1 MVRKN
6 RFTKALNHLKSTELD
21 EKIQSL
27 KEGPTNKTTGVY
39 SLGKKNVSLD
49 KYQQAKR
56 FYPDTEGNWPAN
68 VPGVPGETNYLR
80 PAGYWDGGRDWD
92 TVQSSDFSYN
102 NMVDENSNTSTAG
115 LISEGGFVQT
125 QLPPGSRG
133 FILGPLVDS
142 YTYNHGYD
150 NYTTIGYLQK
160 DTRQFV
166 ALGRISGQWKAGI
179 HGSLDRPD
187 RIWDTTNPYAFTA
200 YNPSFTQEM
209 AEWVLNEVNQ
219 NNYYT
224 DIPYHYSG
232 GVMQSQPGWQSMFG
246 GLFPGIGALFGN
258 MFGGFGFGGG
268 GQGGSASTAT
278 PGGGGFG
285 IGDPS
290 AVTTGTS
297 RDGDDPSNHGN
308 SGDNNL
314 WGNIWNNI
322 KDNLPKPMSP
332 EEALQDAKDRFNGAW
347 EGLKD
352 FAGQLPPPAYEVSF
366 NIASSIL
373 QNKPIQQDN
382 SNYPPSD
389 INNLLDNLDPT
400 SVPTSN
406 QQVNYSDDNFYV
418 DDSGQV
424 HAHTPE
430 TYAEYGNQ
438 TGPVSSNFPTN
449 VWSAIAQGVGYD
461 NPIASAGEA
470 QTQFVVPDDGSEPYF
485 LYTDHAYHNTQSANP
500 AEISNPITNFL
511 SNVVHTAADLI
522 YNTTPDSPNT
532 GAMSG
537 YPPNIAGD
545 IVTNIKI
552 PYSQLPPNYQA
563 QIQSQGYNP
572 GTKTE
577 SYKRKIQLLKEIKKP
592 VVLAESSTKLPKLK
606 KYRPNFK
613 GKFTPQNTPDVTA
626 SPKSDQLVAS
636 GNAKGQAWREQDKH
650 WQGYETTERMNIIH
664 DQVGHGSLAWDAI
677 IEDSR
682 RKNGWK
688 NREIQE
694 QLNQYYAV
702 RAEKQLDDIQ
712 EEEDPN
718 SDEIDKYMKDPLVKQ
733 VRQRLLTQIDY
744 PDKPSRK
751 GYPDQP
757 PEQLAPNGFHA
768 KYGKKSGYYK
778 KLDPVS
784 AIAMKNAPTEDPE
797 IDDNVKK
804 ASVKPKV
811 SEGKKSDW
819 KGDLIYYSRADQ
831 KVISEVMNTSSIF
844 DMRLEPEKDQPVV
857 KVDITAGPANFFNDV
872 HWETYEESENYAPE
886 DYRGDVEYTSGGTG
900 SDLGGFSD
908 DMITMAGS
916 TVNYGTSSTPGSY
929 KMWSSPMD
937 MSKSDTISI
946 TVRAGNNSNGG
957 MKPFMPMYAY
967 LWSPELAKTGHETFG
982 YHYLEGEGT
991 HDYNGY
997 QRPLFDPTDQSG
1009 SNTGN
1014 GISEHQTGNDV
1025 TLKINIPPEFR
1036 NKNNQIY
1043 FHASH
1048 TDWVADSD
1056 NARYGKHLGS
1066 HRLPVA
1072 GIDHFDLNDWPATGG
1087 GHWMHSLYS
1096 YISRSEDQMDETPSG
1111 NLGFENNYQSMG
1123 WTFWHN
1129 IQSNK
1134 HANWPMGQDANG
1146 GGIPIQ
1152 IYDYANEQ
1160 WEDWWINGGDPA
1172 PITGSVWGTNSSH
1185 HGGGDKA
1192 TNADYEHI
1200 GRAIYN
1206 KFKYAPLYGIKDIS
1220 TNRTNPMSVLV
1231 GLDDP
1236 AASAFVRM
1244 GQELIAL
1251 SPEQRRKK
1259 FQEMMDAAKAY
1270 QDKFLGKDFPGSNT
1284 TFGEVPSAPIN
1295 WEEVQALYDKENY
1308 GYQNWGGNEVAQ
1320 IAAVDPVSAAGLIMA
1335 SGLTWGQVSAFIA
1348 ATLAVVGGKELLGL
1362 VNDGIFE
1369 MDDVISFM
1377 SSTADSDILWKDGT
1391 YSSANDPYGID
1402 QAHAGNTGNIDLDQW
1417 DAENAQ
1423 DKEFLDNYD
1432 EKLQELKDKVKEA
1445 GQGLDGWQRVDDPG
1459 YQKALEE
1466 LGNLKKE
1473 RTRIRKAREKAER
1486 EAGQQYKD
1494 DKQQARDERAQQELD
1509 RASDRITA
1517 QRQREIAYQKAKE
1530 LWNLRNPGKEFPVKP
1545 GDKIWQEMGA
1555 SLDMDYRPGGKT
1567 LSEEQG
1573 IEKIVKYAE
1582 RKDKN
1587 TMSQLH
1593 KDIARVRDISVKLS
1607 NANKEGDPEK
1617 IAILKIE
1624 QNEAIRIY
1632 QTNKGL
1638 AKLKDKEDWKKQDAI
1653 KNSTFGRINA
1663 IRQRFAYKGQ
1673 PTPSPDGF
1681 PTDPVQPPGPDGFS
1695 PKYAQGH
1702 ENRYKRLDP
1711 QSAETMS
1718 RAPTGDPKIDNL
1730 VKKQARKKK

>member
-1 MVRKN
+1 MN
-6 RFTKALNHLKSTELD
+6 RFSRVFHHLDVKDVKKKHLKESNI
-21 EKIQSL
+21 KKL
-27 KEGPTNKTTGVY
+27 KEKKETNK
-39 SLGKKNVSLD
+39 KK
-49 KYQQAKR
+49 
-56 FYPDTEGNWPAN
+56 
-68 VPGVPGETNYLR
+68 YL
-80 PAGYWDGGRDWD
+80 
-92 TVQSSDFSYN
+92 
-102 NMVDENSNTSTAG
+102 
-115 LISEGGFVQT
+115 
-125 QLPPGSRG
+125 
-133 FILGPLVDS
+133 
-142 YTYNHGYD
+142 
-150 NYTTIGYLQK
+150 
-160 DTRQFV
+160 
-166 ALGRISGQWKAGI
+166 
-179 HGSLDRPD
+179 
-187 RIWDTTNPYAFTA
+187 
-200 YNPSFTQEM
+200 
-209 AEWVLNEVNQ
+209 
-219 NNYYT
+219 
-224 DIPYHYSG
+224 
-232 GVMQSQPGWQSMFG
+232 
-246 GLFPGIGALFGN
+246 
-258 MFGGFGFGGG
+258 
-268 GQGGSASTAT
+268 
-278 PGGGGFG
+278 
-285 IGDPS
+285 
-290 AVTTGTS
+290 
-297 RDGDDPSNHGN
+297 
-308 SGDNNL
+308 
-314 WGNIWNNI
+314 
-322 KDNLPKPMSP
+322 
-332 EEALQDAKDRFNGAW
+332 
-347 EGLKD
+347 
-352 FAGQLPPPAYEVSF
+352 
-366 NIASSIL
+366 
-373 QNKPIQQDN
+373 
-382 SNYPPSD
+382 
-389 INNLLDNLDPT
+389 T
-400 SVPTSN
+400 SV
-406 QQVNYSDDNFYV
+406 
-418 DDSGQV
+418 
-424 HAHTPE
+424 
-430 TYAEYGNQ
+430 
-438 TGPVSSNFPTN
+438 
-449 VWSAIAQGVGYD
+449 I
-461 NPIASAGEA
+461 
-470 QTQFVVPDDGSEPYF
+470 
-485 LYTDHAYHNTQSANP
+485 
-500 AEISNPITNFL
+500 
-511 SNVVHTAADLI
+511 
-522 YNTTPDSPNT
+522 
-532 GAMSG
+532 
-537 YPPNIAGD
+537 
-545 IVTNIKI
+545 
-552 PYSQLPPNYQA
+552 
-563 QIQSQGYNP
+563 
-572 GTKTE
+572 
-577 SYKRKIQLLKEIKKP
+577 
-592 VVLAESSTKLPKLK
+592 
-606 KYRPNFK
+606 
-613 GKFTPQNTPDVTA
+613 
-626 SPKSDQLVAS
+626 
-636 GNAKGQAWREQDKH
+636 
-650 WQGYETTERMNIIH
+650 
-664 DQVGHGSLAWDAI
+664 
-677 IEDSR
+677 
-682 RKNGWK
+682 
-688 NREIQE
+688 
-694 QLNQYYAV
+694 
-702 RAEKQLDDIQ
+702 
-712 EEEDPN
+712 
-718 SDEIDKYMKDPLVKQ
+718 
-733 VRQRLLTQIDY
+733 
-744 PDKPSRK
+744 
-751 GYPDQP
+751 
-757 PEQLAPNGFHA
+757 
-768 KYGKKSGYYK
+768 
-778 KLDPVS
+778 
-784 AIAMKNAPTEDPE
+784 
-797 IDDNVKK
+797 
-804 ASVKPKV
+804 
-811 SEGKKSDW
+811 EGKKSNW
-819 KGDLIYYSRADQ
+819 KGDLTYHSRA
-831 KVISEVMNTSSIF
+831 SEKAVSEAMTTSSIF
-844 DMRLEPEKDQPVV
+844 DMRLEPEADQPVV
-857 KVDITAGPANFFNDV
+857 KFDITAGPADYFNDV
-872 HWETYEESENYAPE
+872 HWETYEESQNNAPL
-886 DYRGDVEYTSGGTG
+886 DYRGDVDYTSGGTG

-908 DMITMAGS
+908 AMITMAGS

-957 MKPFMPMYAY
+957 MKPFMPMYAF

-1014 GISEHQTGNDV
+1014 GIGAHKTGNDV

-1043 FHASH
+1043 FHTSH

-1152 IYDYANEQ
+1152 IYDYTNEQ

-1259 FQEMMDAAKAY
+1259 FQEMMDAAKEY
-1270 QDKFLGKDFPGSNT
+1270 QDKYLGKDFPGSNT

-1308 GYQNWGGNEVAQ
+1308 AYQNWGGNEVAQ
-1320 IAAVDPVSAAGLIMA
+1320 IAGPLAAAGIAIGA
-1335 SGLTWGQVSAFIA
+1335 SGLTWGQVSAFIS

-1362 VNDGIFE
+1362 VNDGVFE

-1377 SSTADSDILWKDGT
+1377 SSTANTSDDILWRDGT
-1391 YSSANDPYGID
+1391 YSSANDPYGVD

-1445 GQGLDGWQRVDDPG
+1445 GQGLEGWQRVDDPG

-1473 RTRIRKAREKAER
+1473 RTRIRKARQKAEK
-1486 EAGQQYKD
+1486 EAEQQYKD
-1494 DKQQARDERAQQELD
+1494 DKQQARDDRAQQELD
-1509 RASDRITA
+1509 RQSERITA
-1517 QRQREIAYQKAKE
+1517 QQQREKAFQKAKE

-1545 GDKIWQEMGA
+1545 GDKIWQQMGG

-1617 IAILKIE
+1617 ISILKIE

-1638 AKLKDKEDWKKQDAI
+1638 AKLKEKEDWKKQDAI

-1663 IRQRFAYKGQ
+1663 IRKRFSYKGQ

-1730 VKKQARKKK
+1730 VKKQAKKKK